1 LRPVVTSG
9 TNDRCSDLLLR
20 MLRQHAHI
28 CIVTDE
34 AGRTAGMVT
43 LEDLLEEI
51 VGEIQ
56 DEFDEPAPA
65 TVAGQA
71 VQ

>member
-1 LRPVVTSG
+1 
-9 TNDRCSDLLLR
+9 
-20 MLRQHAHI
+20 
-28 CIVTDE
+28 VTDE
-34 AGRTAGMVT
+34 TGHTAGIVT

-65 TVAGQA
+65 TASGQA